1 MATRAP
7 SPRLRG
13 REVELGARGLEVVS
27 GRAQELERTRPFGVL
42 ASMFACSSSSPDAG
56 RRAIAALLATRLGDG
71 GPVTVSSDPGLQ
83 FQAVDAEGLTNPQIG
98 EHLYVSRRTVQTHL
112 AHVFT
117 MLGISSRAQ
126 LAAEATRR
134 RGEA

>member
-13 REVELGARGLEVVS
+13 REVELRARGLEVVS

-42 ASMFACSSSSPDAG
+42 ASMFAGFRSSPEAR
-56 RRAIAALLATRLGDG
+56 RRAIATLLATHLGDG

-83 FQAVDAEGLTNPQIG
+83 FQAVDAEGLANPQIG

-117 MLGISSRAQ
+117 KLGISSRAQ